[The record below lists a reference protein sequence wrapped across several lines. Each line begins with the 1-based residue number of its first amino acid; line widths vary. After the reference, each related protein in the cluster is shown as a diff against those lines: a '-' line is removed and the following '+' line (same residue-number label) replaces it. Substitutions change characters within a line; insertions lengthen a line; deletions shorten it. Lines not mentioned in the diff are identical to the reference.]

1 MTPQIIAH
9 RGASYLAPENTLTA
23 FKKAMEIG
31 ADGVEMDVQQT
42 IDAGLVIHHD
52 YMIDLHTDISGK
64 IYDMTM
70 GDLKELDFGS
80 WKGAIFQDEKIATLQ
95 EAMELCRQMPGCTV
109 HLELKSTMDNDPDFV
124 PRVLEVLQQT
134 EMVEQVI
141 LVSFNHALLRQAKQL
156 LPELRVGALVY
167 GELESMLLPPP
178 IIWKDLGLT
187 NGIDDM
193 EAMDAALP
201 ESAADEENCSWMT
214 RWMSDKVSMLR
225 ANFPG
230 ESLNEI
236 YKNLLS
242 QRDLPGYIRSLDF
255 VPEWVSCEYHT
266 AYKNAGFIDKLHE
279 MGIKVSLWT
288 VDTED
293 SVRSLLRTSADAY
306 ITNRPDRVREW
317 MEKEQA
323 ATAPTETAT
332 AEPAPAAAADARD
345 SCRRVNRPEQTQ
357 KRDRLSR
364 KGIAYL
370 FLHSFYSAASV
381 STKVSSAVTAH
392 LPSTHAEALPTPTA
406 PCCCTSSQW
415 RVSTSPGVTCLRKRA
430 LLMPPNSASLPLFSG
445 RLSAATAPVC
455 ASASSSS
462 TPGMTGCAGKWPLKN
477 SSLRVT
483 HLRPMAHCPGS

>member
-80 WKGAIFQDEKIATLQ
+80 WKDAIYQDEKIATLQ
-95 EAMELCRQMPGCTV
+95 EAMELCKQMPGCTV
-109 HLELKSTMDNDPDFV
+109 HLELKSTMDNDPEFV
-124 PRVLEVLQQT
+124 PRVLEVLRQT

-156 LPELRVGALVY
+156 MPELKVGV
-167 GELESMLLPPP
+167 LESMLLPPP

-187 NGIDDM
+187 NGMDDM

-236 YKNLLS
+236 YKNLMA
-242 QRDLPGYIRSLDF
+242 QRDLPGYISSLDF

-266 AYKNAGFIDKLHE
+266 AFANPEVVNQLHDAGCKAAF
-279 MGIKVSLWT
+279 WT
-288 VDTED
+288 VNTED
-293 SVRSLLRTSADAY
+293 VVRSLVPLGPDCFVTD
-306 ITNRPDRVREW
+306 RPDVIREW
-317 MEKEQA
+317 IEKAQA
-323 ATAPTETAT
+323 ET
-332 AEPAPAAAADARD
+332 
-345 SCRRVNRPEQTQ
+345 
-357 KRDRLSR
+357 
-364 KGIAYL
+364 
-370 FLHSFYSAASV
+370 
-381 STKVSSAVTAH
+381 
-392 LPSTHAEALPTPTA
+392 
-406 PCCCTSSQW
+406 
-415 RVSTSPGVTCLRKRA
+415 
-430 LLMPPNSASLPLFSG
+430 
-445 RLSAATAPVC
+445 
-455 ASASSSS
+455 
-462 TPGMTGCAGKWPLKN
+462 
-477 SSLRVT
+477 
-483 HLRPMAHCPGS
+483 

>member
-1 MTPQIIAH
+1 MMPEIIAH

-23 FKKAMEIG
+23 FRKAMEIG

-42 IDAGLVIHHD
+42 GDKKLVIHHD
-52 YMIDLHTDISGK
+52 FLIDWHTDMRGQ

-70 GDLKELDFGS
+70 EELKALDFGS
-80 WKGAIFQDEKIATLQ
+80 WKDVSYKDERIATLQ
-95 EAMELCRQMPGCTV
+95 EALALCREMEGTV
-109 HLELKSTMDNDPDFV
+109 VQLELKATIDNDPDFV

-167 GELESMLLPPP
+167 GELESLLLPPP

-187 NGIDDM
+187 NGMDEM
-193 EAMDAALP
+193 EAMDTALP

-225 ANFPG
+225 ASFPG

-236 YKNLLS
+236 YKNLMA
-242 QRDLPGYIRSLDF
+242 QRDLPAYIRSLDF

-266 AYKNAGFIDKLHE
+266 AYKNAGFIDELHE

-288 VDTED
+288 VDMED
-293 SVRSLLRTSADAY
+293 TVRSLLRTSADAY

-323 ATAPTETAT
+323 ATA
-332 AEPAPAAAADARD
+332 
-345 SCRRVNRPEQTQ
+345 
-357 KRDRLSR
+357 
-364 KGIAYL
+364 
-370 FLHSFYSAASV
+370 
-381 STKVSSAVTAH
+381 
-392 LPSTHAEALPTPTA
+392 
-406 PCCCTSSQW
+406 
-415 RVSTSPGVTCLRKRA
+415 
-430 LLMPPNSASLPLFSG
+430 
-445 RLSAATAPVC
+445 
-455 ASASSSS
+455 
-462 TPGMTGCAGKWPLKN
+462 AGK
-477 SSLRVT
+477 
-483 HLRPMAHCPGS
+483 

>member
-1 MTPQIIAH
+1 MTPEIIAH

-23 FKKAMEIG
+23 FRKAMEIG

-42 IDAGLVIHHD
+42 HDKKLVIHHD
-52 YMIDLHTDISGK
+52 FIIDWHTDIRGQ
-64 IYDMTM
+64 IYDMTE
-70 GDLKELDFGS
+70 GELKALDFGS
-80 WKGAIFQDEKIATLQ
+80 WKDVSFKDERIATLH
-95 EAMELCRQMPGCTV
+95 EALTLCREMEGTIVQ
-109 HLELKSTMDNDPDFV
+109 LEMKATIDDDPDFV
-124 PRVLEVLQQT
+124 PRVIEEIRAADIADRLVL
-134 EMVEQVI
+134 I
-141 LVSFNHALLRQAKQL
+141 SFNHDLLRQAKQL
-156 LPELRVGALVY
+156 MPELRVGALVY
-167 GELESMLLPPP
+167 GEMESMLLPPP

-236 YKNLLS
+236 YKNLMA
-242 QRDLPGYIRSLDF
+242 QRDLPAYIRSLDF

-317 MEKEQA
+317 AEKELA
-323 ATAPTETAT
+323 ATAPAEETPAEVT
-332 AEPAPAAAADARD
+332 PAEPAPAAETDAGTAA
-345 SCRRVNRPEQTQ
+345 
-357 KRDRLSR
+357 
-364 KGIAYL
+364 
-370 FLHSFYSAASV
+370 
-381 STKVSSAVTAH
+381 
-392 LPSTHAEALPTPTA
+392 AE
-406 PCCCTSSQW
+406 
-415 RVSTSPGVTCLRKRA
+415 
-430 LLMPPNSASLPLFSG
+430 
-445 RLSAATAPVC
+445 
-455 ASASSSS
+455 
-462 TPGMTGCAGKWPLKN
+462 
-477 SSLRVT
+477 
-483 HLRPMAHCPGS
+483 